1 VAAASLDGSVQ
12 LWTSLDAAPATL
24 APSPAAGRIGSLA
37 FLADGRL
44 AGASAGGGLL
54 VWDLAR
60 PQQAPR
66 TLAAGRKL
74 RSVARAGSRLA
85 AGTEEGPI
93 LLWASGLEREPVE
106 LSGHRSAVTSLGFAP
121 DGARLV
127 SGSVDGSVRLWDVR
141 RPDQKPIRLEGHGGW
156 VWAVAFAR
164 DGERLV
170 SGGAD
175 RVVRLWPTRS
185 APLAEGVCAQR
196 SRNLTPEE
204 WSAYLPADVPWEATC
219 R

>member
-1 VAAASLDGSVQ
+1 ML
-12 LWTSLDAAPATL
+12 LWDP
-24 APSPAAGRIGSLA
+24 
-37 FLADGRL
+37 
-44 AGASAGGGLL
+44 
-54 VWDLAR
+54 AR

-66 TLAAGRKL
+66 ALAAGRKL
-74 RSVARAGSRLA
+74 RSIARTGGSRLA

-106 LSGHRSAVTSLGFAP
+106 LSGHGSAVTSLAFSS

-127 SGSVDGSVRLWDVR
+127 SGSVDRSVRLWDVT
-141 RPDQKPIRLEGHGGW
+141 RPDQKPIRFDGHGGW
-156 VWAVAFAR
+156 VWAVAFTP

-175 RVVRLWPTRS
+175 RAIRLWPTRS
-185 APLAEGVCAQR
+185 APLAEGVCAHR

-204 WSAYLPADVPWEATC
+204 WSAYLPADVPWEASC